1 MRPEVPENVDLQSQ
15 ISKFQILSPSNQR
28 LLAQNSTTVE
38 KKQDHKIVRMN
49 TQPSNA
55 KSQQKVTAFDPRVEA
70 SPDLVQQPPV
80 PYLPGQMSRDDWKL
94 SESLRSNIDAASQQ
108 AASVKV
114 EDLIQRVLLDTVHPI
129 VVNTRK
135 RQSIILDSMRQS
147 SLLEKAF
154 EEFQVQ

>member
-1 MRPEVPENVDLQSQ
+1 
-15 ISKFQILSPSNQR
+15 
-28 LLAQNSTTVE
+28 
-38 KKQDHKIVRMN
+38 MN

-55 KSQQKVTAFDPRVEA
+55 KSQHKVTAFDSRVDA
-70 SPDLVQQPPV
+70 SPDLVQQAPV
-80 PYLPGQMSRDDWKL
+80 PYIPGQMSRDDWKL

-108 AASVKV
+108 SVSVKV

-147 SLLEKAF
+147 SQLEKAF
-154 EEFQVQ
+154 EEFQVQQSLQLLSEDCDQDRIIRLLKERRVPTFQHTH